1 MKKFRDL
8 EIFLN
13 GVDRDEAFQAITDA
27 CGEHWKR
34 SYDKEADTARFTP
47 GTVYAFEHVE
57 GDSLEHAGL
66 VIMEKESNTWYVPN
80 IVPLGK
86 GRFSYGE
93 YNNLAK
99 DFAENI
105 LKTASLSVPFKY
117 ELSKETISDV
127 EILGERPAKL
137 LKTFS
142 ATANKSTGSS
152 HPSDQKRWFAF
163 LYSVEGME
171 VYAEDVEKILLEQ
184 GWSEKYALKLAIQF
198 EFSQALL
205 AYGK

>member
-1 MKKFRDL
+1 MKK
-8 EIFLN
+8 
-13 GVDRDEAFQAITDA
+13 
-27 CGEHWKR
+27 
-34 SYDKEADTARFTP
+34 
-47 GTVYAFEHVE
+47 E
-57 GDSLEHAGL
+57 G
-66 VIMEKESNTWYVPN
+66 NTWYVPN

-86 GRFSYGE
+86 GRLSYDE

-137 LKTFS
+137 LRTFS
-142 ATANKSTGSS
+142 DIANKSTGSS
-152 HPSDQKRWFAF
+152 HPADQKRWFAF
-163 LYSVEGME
+163 LYSVEDKKI
-171 VYAEDVEKILLEQ
+171 YADDVERILLEQ
-184 GWSEKYALKLAIQF
+184 GWSEKYALELAIQF

-205 AYGK
+205 TYGK